1 MKIAFYGTKPYDR
14 IWFEPMGKEYG
25 FDIHF
30 IEAACDRE
38 TIFMAKGHDAICVFV
53 NDYVDAGMIDAL
65 YEMNVKAILLR
76 CAGYNNVD
84 VKRRRT
90 RLLCSECPAT
100 PRRRWRNF
108 PWPCCFRWP
117 G

>member
-30 IEAACDRE
+30 IEAACDQE
-38 TIFMAKGHDAICVFV
+38 TVFLAKGHDAICIFV

-65 YEMNVKAILLR
+65 YEMNV
-76 CAGYNNVD
+76 
-84 VKRRRT
+84 
-90 RLLCSECPAT
+90 
-100 PRRRWRNF
+100 
-108 PWPCCFRWP
+108 
-117 G
+117 